1 MSHDWLM
8 RFLEH
13 RIADRRLLRLIG
25 KWLTAGVLE
34 DGRLMTTE
42 QGTPQGA
49 VISPLLANIYLH
61 YVYDLW
67 VHRWRQQA
75 QGEVIVVRYADDM
88 VVGFQSEQDAR
99 RFLAELAQRLD
110 RFGLQ
115 LHPEKTRTIEFG
127 RFAAK
132 NCRVRGLRPETFN
145 FLGFTHICG
154 TDKRGGFIIRR
165 HTVRERLCGKLRQV
179 KETIKRMMHL
189 PIQDQGAYLKA
200 GGKRLSE
207 LLRRSNQQ
215 PGPQLLLPPCRLV
228 LVPRAAAAKPDQ
240 AAYMEAYEA
249 ADGPLAATRPRQAS
263 TTRRAVPRHDPRWEP
278 GAVVPLAGICAGG
291 DEQSSSLVR
300 CPLPSTRRYSAGQQ
314 GKR

>member
-1 MSHDWLM
+1 M
-8 RFLEH
+8 
-13 RIADRRLLRLIG
+13 
-25 KWLTAGVLE
+25 
-34 DGRLMTTE
+34 
-42 QGTPQGA
+42 
-49 VISPLLANIYLH
+49 ISPLLANIYLH

-99 RFLAELAQRLD
+99 RFLAELAQRLE

-154 TDKRGGFIIRR
+154 TDKRVGFIIRR

-179 KETIKRMMHL
+179 KETIRRMMHL
-189 PIQDQGAYLKA
+189 PIQDQGAYLKRVVNGFLNYFA
-200 GGKRLSE
+200 VPTNSRAINSSYRHVGWYWFRALRRRSQMKRLTWARMKR
-207 LLRRSNQQ
+207 LTDLW
-215 PGPQLLLPPCRLV
+215 LPPARI
-228 LVPRAAAAKPDQ
+228 
-240 AAYMEAYEA
+240 
-249 ADGPLAATRPRQAS
+249 
-263 TTRRAVPRHDPRWEP
+263 RH
-278 GAVVPLAGICAGG
+278 
-291 DEQSSSLVR
+291 
-300 CPLPSTRRYSAGQQ
+300 PLPDVRFRVMTQ
-314 GKR
+314 GGSPVR